1 MNRLKIPINMAV
13 ALPKSPESI
22 DKNGTGE
29 YNLKIWQNVGSL
41 PSGGRVCPRNRR
53 AKREKERWIMA
64 DTKHLVVTREGLQ
77 KMKEEL
83 EYKETT
89 EKMRIA
95 EQLKV
100 AISYG
105 DLSENAEY
113 DAAKNDQAT
122 LEQRINELKQMIE
135 NAVVV
140 DESKINTDTVGFGT
154 RVTILDIDDPD
165 EEEEVYSIVGTS
177 ESDPMNGRL
186 SNESPVGQALIGAH
200 VGDTVVAQ
208 TPGGARRL
216 RIVDIAL

>member
-1 MNRLKIPINMAV
+1 MA
-13 ALPKSPESI
+13 E
-22 DKNGTGE
+22 
-29 YNLKIWQNVGSL
+29 
-41 PSGGRVCPRNRR
+41 
-53 AKREKERWIMA
+53 
-64 DTKHLVVTREGLQ
+64 TKHLVVTREGLQ

-113 DAAKNDQAT
+113 DAAKNDQAA
-122 LEQRINELKQMIE
+122 LEQRITELKQMIE

-140 DESKINTDTVGFGT
+140 DESKIDTNSVSFGT
-154 RVTILDIDDPD
+154 RVTIIDLDDEDG
-165 EEEEVYSIVGTS
+165 EEEEYTIVGTS
-177 ESDPMNGRL
+177 ESDPVNGRL
-186 SNESPVGQALIGAH
+186 SNESPVGAALIGSH

-208 TPGGARRL
+208 TPGGNRRL
-216 RIVDIAL
+216 RIVSIGL

>member
-1 MNRLKIPINMAV
+1 
-13 ALPKSPESI
+13 
-22 DKNGTGE
+22 
-29 YNLKIWQNVGSL
+29 
-41 PSGGRVCPRNRR
+41 
-53 AKREKERWIMA
+53 MA

-113 DAAKNDQAT
+113 DAAKNDQAA

-140 DESKINTDTVGFGT
+140 DESKIDKNTVGFGT
-154 RVTILDIDDPD
+154 RVTIIDLDDEDG
-165 EEEEVYSIVGTS
+165 EEEEYTIVGTS
-177 ESDPMNGRL
+177 ESDPVNGRL
-186 SNESPVGQALIGAH
+186 SNESPVGAALIGSH

-208 TPGGARRL
+208 TPGGNRRL
-216 RIVDIAL
+216 RIVSIDL

>member
-1 MNRLKIPINMAV
+1 MSETKRLVI
-13 ALPKSPESI
+13 
-22 DKNGTGE
+22 
-29 YNLKIWQNVGSL
+29 
-41 PSGGRVCPRNRR
+41 
-53 AKREKERWIMA
+53 
-64 DTKHLVVTREGLQ
+64 TREGLQ

-113 DAAKNDQAT
+113 DAAKNDQAA
-122 LEQRINELKQMIE
+122 LEQRINELRAMIE

-154 RVTILDIDDPD
+154 KVTIIDLDDED
-165 EEEEVYSIVGTS
+165 EETEVYTIVGTS
-177 ESDPMNGRL
+177 ESDPINGKL
-186 SNESPVGQALIGAH
+186 SNESPVGAALIGAH
-200 VGDTVVAQ
+200 VDDVVTAQ
-208 TPGGARRL
+208 TPGGVRRL
-216 RIVDIAL
+216 RVVDIAI

>member
-1 MNRLKIPINMAV
+1 
-13 ALPKSPESI
+13 
-22 DKNGTGE
+22 
-29 YNLKIWQNVGSL
+29 
-41 PSGGRVCPRNRR
+41 
-53 AKREKERWIMA
+53 MA

-113 DAAKNDQAT
+113 DAAKNDQAA
-122 LEQRINELKQMIE
+122 LEQRITELKQMIE

-140 DESKINTDTVGFGT
+140 DESKIDKDTVGFGT
-154 RVTILDIDDPD
+154 RVTIIDLDDEDG
-165 EEEEVYSIVGTS
+165 EEEQYTIVGTS
-177 ESDPMNGRL
+177 ESDPVNGRL
-186 SNESPVGQALIGAH
+186 SNESPVGAALVGSH

-208 TPGGARRL
+208 TPGGNRRL
-216 RIVDIAL
+216 RIVSIDL